1 MWLLSS
7 SFLLLL
13 LVLKSLVP
21 QASDDDGNDEENS
34 PSVFPMMNKPPE
46 SSTSNAKF
54 SEHATLTI
62 FGFLEAPPINVSMR
76 VGNIS
81 ASRFSEG
88 DALFSASSLFLL

>member
-1 MWLLSS
+1 MENAENDDDGNDECDNSEDDG
-7 SFLLLL
+7 
-13 LVLKSLVP
+13 
-21 QASDDDGNDEENS
+21 DDDGNDEENS
-34 PSVFPMMNKPPE
+34 PSDFPMMNKPPE

-76 VGNIS
+76 MGNIS